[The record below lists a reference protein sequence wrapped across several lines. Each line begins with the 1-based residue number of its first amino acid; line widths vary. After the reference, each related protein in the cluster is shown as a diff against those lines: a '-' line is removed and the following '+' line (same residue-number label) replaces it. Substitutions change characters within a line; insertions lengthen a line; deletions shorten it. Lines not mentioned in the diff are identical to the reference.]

1 MNQEK
6 YFVMDIETIP
16 DERSNEY
23 SILFP
28 KSKKRPGLHAFRSK
42 IVALCV
48 LCDGDVH
55 SIVANE
61 RPVQERTVLEW
72 LSGFVDFRKDYNI
85 VGYNIKNFDIPFIR
99 VRSARHGIQCNLPGR
114 NSYRII
120 DIYDLMGGKW
130 QTDVS
135 SGTLSELAWYLY
147 GSKKESGDG
156 DQVAAWAEVGEWD
169 KIRAHC
175 EEDVRLCDR
184 IYKDCRDV
192 LFEQRAR

>member
-1 MNQEK
+1 
-6 YFVMDIETIP
+6 MDIETAP

-23 SILFP
+23 SMFFP

-42 IVALCV
+42 IVALSV
-48 LCDGDVH
+48 LYD
-55 SIVANE
+55 E
-61 RPVQERTVLEW
+61 RMVSLVVDDNPVRERAILKW
-72 LSGFVDFRKDYNI
+72 LWDFVGSHKDYNM

-114 NSYRII
+114 NSNRII

-147 GSKKESGDG
+147 GVPKESGDG
-156 DQVAAWAEVGEWD
+156 NQVATWAEAGEWD
-169 KIRAHC
+169 KIQAHC

-184 IYKDCRDV
+184 IYKDFRGV
-192 LFEQRAR
+192 LFEPGAR